1 MKVVT
6 SIILMLVVFS
16 GLLLISSALSFKAIN
31 QDKNNFIHANTLTHQ
46 QGQLSDSW
54 QTLIKTRVTI
64 NRVAIRILKKQTDAA
79 AQAAIAK
86 LLSDAATSLQV
97 AQQHYDA
104 YKNAPVINGQSPELA
119 ARVASSYQQLFDT
132 LTMSIQYLR
141 ANNYEAYGNLD
152 TQKAQEMMEESY
164 NQWRTQND
172 ALLAT
177 GMEQNQHS
185 FSHMMWTLAGVLLVL
200 ALVVLTIWVA
210 INTVLL
216 TPLKL
221 VDAFIQQIVDGDF
234 SGQLP
239 VAGRSEMAAL
249 ATRLIVMQQS
259 LKASVTHV
267 RDCAI
272 AIYAGAGEISR
283 GNTDLSARTEQQAA
297 SLEQTAASMEELTA
311 TVKQNAENARQAS
324 QLAKSASETAEKG
337 GQMVNGVV
345 KTMNEIAGS
354 SQKIADIIS
363 VIDGIAFQTNILAL
377 NAAVEAARAG
387 EQGRGFAV
395 VAGEVRNLAQ
405 RSAQAAKEIKTLI
418 EASVSRVDAG
428 SEQVT
433 VAGKTMNDIVA
444 AVIRVTDIMGE
455 IASASDEQSRG
466 IAQIGLAVNEMDR
479 VTQQNAALVQ
489 ESAAASASLEERASQ
504 LSQVMGSY
512 TIDEAQGRSQSSAP
526 VKNTIKTTPEP
537 ALSPP
542 AQHCKATRA
551 TGKPSDC
558 VTDRSACRSGG

>member
-1 MKVVT
+1 MIKNMKVVT
-6 SIILMLVVFS
+6 SIILMLVVLS

-31 QDKNNFIHANTLTHQ
+31 QDKNNFTQANSLNHQ
-46 QGQLSDSW
+46 QEQLSDSW
-54 QTLIKTRVTI
+54 QALIKTRVTI
-64 NRVAIRILKKQTDAA
+64 NRVAIRFLKNQSDAP

-86 LLSDAATSLQV
+86 LLSDATTSLQV
-97 AQQHYDA
+97 AQQHFDA
-104 YKNAPVINGQSPELA
+104 YKNAPAITGQSPELTA
-119 ARVASSYQQLFDT
+119 HVASSYQQLFDT

-141 ANNYEAYGNLD
+141 ANNYAAYGNLD
-152 TQKAQEMMEESY
+152 TQKAQEVMEENY
-164 NQWRTQND
+164 NQWRTQNN

-177 GMEQNQHS
+177 GVEQNQQS
-185 FSHMMWTLAGVLLVL
+185 FSHMVWTLGSVVLVL
-200 ALVVLTIWVA
+200 ALLVLTIWMVIKA
-210 INTVLL
+210 VLL

-221 VDAFIQQIVDGDF
+221 VDVFIQQIVDGDF
-234 SGQLP
+234 SGRLP
-239 VAGRSEMAAL
+239 VEGRSEMAAL
-249 ATRLIVMQQS
+249 STRLIVMQQS

-267 RDCAI
+267 RDSAI

-283 GNTDLSARTEQQAA
+283 GNSDLSARTEQQAA

-311 TVKQNAENARQAS
+311 AVKQNTENARQAS
-324 QLAKSASETAEKG
+324 QLAKSASETAGKG
-337 GQMVNGVV
+337 GQMVDGVV

-363 VIDGIAFQTNILAL
+363 VIDSIAFQTNILAL

-418 EASVSRVDAG
+418 EASVSCVDAG
-428 SEQVT
+428 SQQVSI
-433 VAGKTMNDIVA
+433 AGKTMNDIVA
-444 AVIRVTDIMGE
+444 AVMRVTDIMGE

-466 IAQIGLAVNEMDR
+466 IDQIGLAVSEMDR

-489 ESAAASASLEERASQ
+489 ESAAASALLEERAGQ

-512 TIDEAQGRSQSSAP
+512 TTDEAQGRSQSSAP
-526 VKNTIKTTPEP
+526 VKNTIQTTPVP
-537 ALSPP
+537 ALSLPL
-542 AQHCKATRA
+542 KALPGDQGNWETF
-551 TGKPSDC
+551 
-558 VTDRSACRSGG
+558 

>member
-1 MKVVT
+1 MIKNMKVVT
-6 SIILMLVVFS
+6 SIIIMLVVFS

-31 QDKNNFIHANTLTHQ
+31 QDKNNFTHANTLTHQ

-79 AQAAIAK
+79 AQTAIAK
-86 LLSDAATSLQV
+86 LLSDAAASLQV

-104 YKNAPVINGQSPELA
+104 YKNAPAINGQSPELA

-185 FSHMMWTLAGVLLVL
+185 FSHMVWTLAGVVLVLALLVL
-200 ALVVLTIWVA
+200 AVWVVIKA
-210 INTVLL
+210 VLL

-221 VDAFIQQIVDGDF
+221 VTTHIQGIAGGDL
-234 SGQLP
+234 SGHLS
-239 VAGRSEMAAL
+239 VEGRSEMALL
-249 ATRLIVMQQS
+249 ATHLSAMQQS
-259 LKASVTHV
+259 LKQTVSHV
-267 RDCAI
+267 RDSAS
-272 AIYAGAGEISR
+272 AIYTGAGEISL
-283 GNTDLSARTEQQAA
+283 GNNDLSARTEQQAA
-297 SLEQTAASMEELTA
+297 SLEQTAASMEQLTA

-324 QLAKSASETAEKG
+324 QLAKSASETAGKG
-337 GQMVNGVV
+337 GQMVDGVV
-345 KTMNEIAGS
+345 KTMGEIAGS

-428 SEQVT
+428 SEQVS
-433 VAGKTMNDIVA
+433 VAGKTMHDIVA
-444 AVIRVTDIMGE
+444 AVMRVTDIMGE

-466 IAQIGLAVNEMDR
+466 IDQIGLAVTEMDR

-489 ESAAASASLEERASQ
+489 ESAAASASLEEQASR
-504 LSQVMGSY
+504 LSQAVAAFR
-512 TIDEAQGRSQSSAP
+512 TDQTPGRSLSSA
-526 VKNTIKTTPEP
+526 KP
-537 ALSPP
+537 ADKAIPAPLLPLAPP
-542 AQHCKATRA
+542 RKALQGDQGNWETF
-551 TGKPSDC
+551 
-558 VTDRSACRSGG
+558 